1 MASTPAISIMEEYT
15 ESVFAHAA
23 LTVKPGITCQMTYPA
38 NAVANNPAVMATAE
52 TICTPAEERRVPN
65 ASMPEVRV
73 HASTIK
79 ASPATIS
86 MDITASVG
94 RCHLPHTTDRP
105 TNSPH
110 AIATSEASHRQTRGT
125 ASTSIAADA
134 MASMVWPDGAE
145 LCALSITVL
154 MMNGRGSTYF
164 SNDMQKHSTANTAI

>member
-1 MASTPAISIMEEYT
+1 MSLPTVLEKIIARKFEE
-15 ESVFAHAA
+15 
-23 LTVKPGITCQMTYPA
+23 
-38 NAVANNPAVMATAE
+38 VA
-52 TICTPAEERRVPN
+52 ERRARVSF
-65 ASMPEVRV
+65 AEVE
-73 HASTIK
+73 ALA

-125 ASTSIAADA
+125 ASTSIAAEA
-134 MASMVWPDGAE
+134 MASMVCPDGAE